1 MNLGKKIILGLLV
14 IIVFHEAIAKGKQID
29 VDSTSVKFEWNF
41 YEPVFTTHGMAP
53 EVTNQIDEMA
63 EFISKFPNDTFLVVG
78 HTASCDG
85 CDGLNET
92 LLRVSRKKAKYIR
105 QALIDRGVDPERIKF
120 IGCEGKDPKVP
131 NNKTLLDYEQNI
143 RVTLEFYSPQ
153 RIKELEE
160 KIWTSPQKIKKKGK
174 KTKKK

>member
-1 MNLGKKIILGLLV
+1 MNIGKKIILGLLV
-14 IIVFHEAIAKGKQID
+14 ITAFHEAIAREKHKA
-29 VDSTSVKFEWNF
+29 DSDSMRFEWSFYKFEIST
-41 YEPVFTTHGMAP
+41 YQDSI
-53 EVTNQIDEMA
+53 QIDEIA
-63 EFISKFPNDTFLVVG
+63 VFISKFPNDTFLVVG

-92 LLRVSRKKAKYIR
+92 LLRVSRKKAEYIR

-160 KIWTSPQKIKKKGK
+160 KIWTSPQRVKERKKKIKA
-174 KTKKK
+174 KTNK

>member
-1 MNLGKKIILGLLV
+1 MNLGKKIILSLLV
-14 IIVFHEAIAKGKQID
+14 ITAFHEGIAREKHK
-29 VDSTSVKFEWNF
+29 VNSDSMRFEWSF
-41 YEPVFTTHGMAP
+41 YKIEISSSQDSI
-53 EVTNQIDEMA
+53 QIDEMA
-63 EFISKFPNDTFLVVG
+63 EFISKFPNDTFLVAG

-92 LLRVSRKKAKYIR
+92 LLRVSRKRAKYIR

-160 KIWTSPQKIKKKGK
+160 KIWTSPQRVKERKKKIKAKPNK
-174 KTKKK
+174 

>member
-1 MNLGKKIILGLLV
+1 MNLGKKIIFGLLV
-14 IIVFHEAIAKGKQID
+14 IIVFQEAIAKRKQID
-29 VDSTSVKFEWNF
+29 VDSASVKFEWNF
-41 YEPVFTTHGMAP
+41 YSSLFMKSGMTP
-53 EVTNQIDEMA
+53 EENNQIDEMT

-78 HTASCDG
+78 HTASDG
-85 CDGLNET
+85 CDGLNER
-92 LLRVSRKKAKYIR
+92 LLIVSRKKAKYVR

-120 IGCEGKDPKVP
+120 IGCGGKDPKVP